1 MPGRVFLF
9 ALILSF
15 AVPAFGQEGLSVP
28 PRGEPGLDP
37 SYARGW
43 LSPEYGLQRFTT
55 GQRPQWSYS
64 LSDRSSLGMA
74 LYSGRELDLDSR
86 QMSLFG
92 RYSFSP
98 SWAFS
103 AETQLRDP
111 GSVPRLQDLR
121 FGVQRRF

>member
-1 MPGRVFLF
+1 MPGRAFFLL
-9 ALILSF
+9 AILV
-15 AVPAFGQEGLSVP
+15 AAGPAFGQEGISVP

-43 LSPEYGLQRFTT
+43 LSPDYSLQRFTT
-55 GQRPQWSYS
+55 GQRPSLSYS
-64 LSDRSSLGMA
+64 LTERSSLGMA
-74 LYSGRELDLDSR
+74 IYNGRELDLDSR

-103 AETQLRDP
+103 AETQLREP

>member
-1 MPGRVFLF
+1 MFGRIFVLV
-9 ALILSF
+9 ACL
-15 AVPAFGQEGLSVP
+15 AATAPAFGQAGLSL
-28 PRGEPGLDP
+28 PRGEQGLDP
-37 SYARGW
+37 SFARGW
-43 LSPEYGLQRFTT
+43 LSPEYSLQRFTN
-55 GQRPQWSYS
+55 GQRPSWSYS
-64 LSDRSSLGMA
+64 LGERGSLGMSI
-74 LYSGRELDLDSR
+74 YNGRELDLDTR